1 MNLKIPETIF
11 CSYPFQMLRILKT
24 PCFIPISINTKIVL
38 QIILI
43 KLIIQIDRLKA
54 KYIIT
59 ACISINIIKIFLL
72 FFLLYIRMNRKNI
85 NFDNKNIKKSDF
97 YNKDKKNI

>member
-11 CSYPFQMLRILKT
+11 CSYPFQILRILKT
-24 PCFIPISINTKIVL
+24 PCFILISINTKIVL

>member
-11 CSYPFQMLRILKT
+11 CSYPFQILRILKT
-24 PCFIPISINTKIVL
+24 PCFILISINTKIVL

-72 FFLLYIRMNRKNI
+72 FFFTVYKNEQKEHK
-85 NFDNKNIKKSDF
+85 F
-97 YNKDKKNI
+97 